1 MTKIPNLIS
10 FLRLLSAP
18 VLGWLVIEHRFG
30 MALIAT
36 LLAGATDWLDGWA
49 ARHWSHPTRLGLYLD
64 PLADKA
70 MLVTLFLCCGPA
82 GLIPIWLVSLVM
94 GRDAVI
100 LVGALLVRLV
110 KGPKRFLP
118 LVVGKVST
126 FFQILSVLM
135 VLIHGIFA
143 FEWLRVLKDLALAE
157 TAFFTGLS
165 GLAYIRK
172 GIEMAQEA
180 AVETTPGS
188 ALV

>member
-1 MTKIPNLIS
+1 LSQIPNLIS
-10 FLRLLSAP
+10 LLRLLSAP

-30 MALIAT
+30 VALIAT
-36 LLAGATDWLDGWA
+36 LAAGATDWLDGWT
-49 ARHWSHPTRLGLYLD
+49 ARHWNHPTRLGLYLD

-82 GLIPIWLVSLVM
+82 RLIPVWLVCLVM

-100 LVGALLVRLV
+100 LVGTLLVRLF

-118 LVVGKVST
+118 LTVGKVCT

-135 VLIHGIFA
+135 VLIHGIFT

-157 TAFFTGLS
+157 AAFFTGLS

-172 GIEMAQEA
+172 GIGMAREA
-180 AVETTPGS
+180 AVERMPGS

>member
-1 MTKIPNLIS
+1 LIS
-10 FLRLLSAP
+10 LLRLLTAP

-30 MALIAT
+30 IALVAT

-49 ARHWSHPTRLGLYLD
+49 ARHWNHPTRLGLYLD

-82 GLIPIWLVSLVM
+82 GLIPVWLVWLVM

-100 LVGALLVRLV
+100 LVGSLLVRLI

-118 LVVGKVST
+118 LIVGKVCT

-135 VLIHGIFA
+135 VLIHGIFSY
-143 FEWLRVLKDLALAE
+143 EWLRVLKDLALAE
-157 TAFFTGLS
+157 TAFFTAIS
-165 GLAYIRK
+165 GLAYVRK
-172 GIEMAQEA
+172 GIAMAHEPA
-180 AVETTPGS
+180 TEPDPV
-188 ALV
+188 

>member
-1 MTKIPNLIS
+1 MNQLPNLIS
-10 FLRLLSAP
+10 LLRLLSAP
-18 VLGWLVIEHRFG
+18 LLGWLVIEHRFG
-30 MALIAT
+30 IALLAT
-36 LLAGATDWLDGWA
+36 LAAGATDWLDGWA
-49 ARHWSHPTRLGLYLD
+49 ARHWSHPSKIGLYLD

-82 GLIPIWLVSLVM
+82 GLIPVWVVCLVM

-100 LVGALLVRLV
+100 LIGSLLVRLI
-110 KGPKRFLP
+110 KGPKRLLP

-143 FEWLRVLKDLALAE
+143 YEWLRVLKDLALAE

-172 GIEMAQEA
+172 GIAIAHEP
-180 AVETTPGS
+180 AVSVADGS
-188 ALV
+188 VLG

>member
-1 MTKIPNLIS
+1 MTQIPNLIS
-10 FLRLLSAP
+10 LLRLVSAP
-18 VLGWLVIEHRFG
+18 ALAWLVIEHRFAI
-30 MALIAT
+30 ALIAT

-49 ARHWSHPTRLGLYLD
+49 ARHWGHPTRLGLYLD

-82 GLIPIWLVSLVM
+82 GLIPVWLVSLVL

-100 LVGALLVRLV
+100 LVGTLLVRLI
-110 KGPKRFLP
+110 KGPRRFLP

-172 GIEMAQEA
+172 GIGMAQEA
-180 AVETTPGS
+180 AVQTTPGS
-188 ALV
+188 AVV

>member
-1 MTKIPNLIS
+1 MTQIPNLIS
-10 FLRLLSAP
+10 LLRLLSAP
-18 VLGWLVIEHRFG
+18 LLGWLVIEHRLG
-30 MALIAT
+30 IALLAT
-36 LLAGATDWLDGWA
+36 LMAGATDWLDGWA
-49 ARHWSHPTRLGLYLD
+49 ARHWSHPTRVGLYLD

-82 GLIPIWLVSLVM
+82 GLIPVWLVCLVM

-100 LVGALLVRLV
+100 LVGALLVRLI
-110 KGPKRFLP
+110 KGPKRLVP
-118 LVVGKVST
+118 LAVGKVST

-172 GIEMAQEA
+172 GIDFAHEG
-180 AVETTPGS
+180 AVEPTPGS
-188 ALV
+188 AAV